1 MFAGP
6 KAIKKTPKYVKL
18 IQGTYRYHQVD
29 FKDKKT
35 FQVNI
40 NSYLYI
46 YLCTVFVH
54 CMWKNQLCLVIVV
67 CKYLKCVH
75 VKCADASRERAN

>member
-35 FQVNI
+35 FQA
-40 NSYLYI
+40 
-46 YLCTVFVH
+46 
-54 CMWKNQLCLVIVV
+54 W
-67 CKYLKCVH
+67 
-75 VKCADASRERAN
+75 A